1 MWRLIVTPITNS
13 NSTNGLL
20 LNCTCRI
27 RVCCSDA
34 HFLLFP
40 LMFVRKTWPN
50 RIRNQRL
57 RRSSVSAEHD
67 GCRSF
72 SPPQVVLIFLSTNE
86 WVRSKTTSS
95 SFASP
100 SSVFCAASPS
110 PLSFGLELTP
120 FRMIIHVISRLMR
133 VRVEWCLMIK
143 DHSHCAILF

>member
-1 MWRLIVTPITNS
+1 MWRLIVTLITNS
-13 NSTNGLL
+13 NSTNGPLL
-20 LNCTCRI
+20 SNTCRI
-27 RVCCSDA
+27 RICCSDA

-50 RIRNQRL
+50 RIRSQRP

-72 SPPQVVLIFLSTNE
+72 SPPQVVPIFLSTNE

-100 SSVFCAASPS
+100 SSVSCAASPFR
-110 PLSFGLELTP
+110 LSFGSELAP
-120 FRMIIHVISRLMR
+120 YIMIIHVISRLMR

-143 DHSHCAILF
+143 DHSHYAILF

>member
-1 MWRLIVTPITNS
+1 MWRLTVIPITDS
-13 NSTNGLL
+13 DGTNGPL

-27 RVCCSDA
+27 RVCRINA

-100 SSVFCAASPS
+100 SSVSCAASPS

-120 FRMIIHVISRLMR
+120 FIMIIHVVSRLMR

-143 DHSHCAILF
+143 DHSHNAILF